1 MRPAIIGITGRSGS
15 GKTTLVQKLQEYLD
29 NNDLSVHSLD
39 DYYLDRSSQVE
50 DSDGYYNFDL
60 PTSFDRNGYHLN
72 LLELIKGHDIRI
84 QQYSYNEQKEPNIKV
99 ISSAPIIIVEGL
111 FINYFSEIHHLI
123 NYHIFVKLAKEECFN
138 RRMLRDTKERNYG
151 EVEVSHRFN
160 QHAEPAFIDY
170 ITSFEK
176 LSDLTLINDCNYEEH
191 PKFKELI
198 RLLKTYIKKRGEF

>member
-15 GKTTLVQKLQEYLD
+15 GKTTLVQKLREYLD
-29 NNDLSVHSLD
+29 KNDLSVHSLD
-39 DYYLDRSSQVE
+39 DYYLDRSSQIE

-84 QQYSYNEQKEPNIKV
+84 QEYSYNEQKTPSIKV

-111 FINYFSEIHHLI
+111 FINHFSEIHHLI
-123 NYHIFVKLAKEECFN
+123 NYHIFVKLDKEECFN
-138 RRMLRDTKERNYG
+138 RRMLRDTQERNYG
-151 EVEVSHRFN
+151 AVEVSHRFN

-170 ITSFEK
+170 ITPFEK
-176 LSDLTLINDCNYEEH
+176 SSDLTLINDCNYEEN
-191 PKFKELI
+191 PKFKELT